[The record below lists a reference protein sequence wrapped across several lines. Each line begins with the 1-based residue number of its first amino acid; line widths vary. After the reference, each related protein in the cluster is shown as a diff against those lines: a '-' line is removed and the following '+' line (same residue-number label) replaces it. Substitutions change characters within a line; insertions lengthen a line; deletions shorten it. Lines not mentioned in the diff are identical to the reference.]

1 MTPDDAP
8 MRTRTLAP
16 EPLYMLA
23 FDHRQVLRDLYP
35 DATTEDLVRAK
46 DTVLDALGALA
57 DEVPAGSL
65 AFLVDEEYGSA
76 AAQRARRQG
85 LYVAMPVEASRTPS
99 LRFQYP
105 DDYAERFA
113 RDDPQSVKVLVF
125 HNPDDAEDRQH
136 AQFELLR
143 RAGDLARE
151 QGRDYLL
158 EVLVTPT
165 AAQLRE
171 CEDDRGVYRT
181 RLFPGLL
188 VESIRQMQQAGIEPD
203 LWKVEGLATVEDTAA
218 VAAQATSGGRSHVR
232 CIVLG
237 SGESPATVQRWLANA
252 SAVPGFSGF
261 AIGRTVW
268 HRPLAGLLGGTLSRE
283 DAIEQMARSFA
294 ELVQAFGREPTAV
307 RAGRSA

>member
-1 MTPDDAP
+1 MTPDAP
-8 MRTRTLAP
+8 MRTRTRAP

-35 DATTEDLVRAK
+35 GATTDDLVRAK
-46 DTVLDALGALA
+46 HTVLDALGALTE
-57 DEVPAGSL
+57 DVPARSL
-65 AFLVDEEYGSA
+65 AFLVDEEYGGS

-99 LRFQYP
+99 LQFQYP
-105 DDYAERFA
+105 DDYASRFA

-125 HNPDDAEDRQH
+125 HNPDDDEDRQQ

-143 RAGDLARE
+143 RAGDLARD
-151 QGRDYLL
+151 QDRDYLL

-165 AAQLRE
+165 AEQLRE
-171 CEDDRGVYRT
+171 CGDDRSVFRT
-181 RLFPGLL
+181 RLFPTLL
-188 VESIRQMQQAGIEPD
+188 VDSIAQMHQAGIEPD

-218 VAAQATSGGRSHVR
+218 VAAQAMSGGRDHVR

-237 SGESPATVQRWLANA
+237 SGESPATVHQWLANA

-268 HRPLAGLLGGTLSRE
+268 HRPLAGLLAGALTRE
-283 DAIEQMARSFA
+283 AAVEEMARSFA
-294 ELVQAFGREPTAV
+294 ELVDAFGREQTAV
-307 RAGRSA
+307 RAGRSG